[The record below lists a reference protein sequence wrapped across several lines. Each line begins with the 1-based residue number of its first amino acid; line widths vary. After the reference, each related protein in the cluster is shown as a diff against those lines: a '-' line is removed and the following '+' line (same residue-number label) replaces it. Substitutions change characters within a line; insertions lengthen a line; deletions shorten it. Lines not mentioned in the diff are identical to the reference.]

1 MHITFDSYDFTDYAI
16 LTTPPE
22 VPVDYNL
29 IISDLIDSDLD
40 LHIKLDALQVSRSY
54 LQHIDELVRYRDP
67 SDPDVQSLLFYYK
80 ELLREELNYIYLGI
94 VCLTILVPP
103 SHLSPTWPHD
113 PLPPPTLTTQLQEY
127 KSLFQ
132 VDEDD
137 DTPVWVSQ
145 VVAYMVRKAR
155 AIWWA

>member
-1 MHITFDSYDFTDYAI
+1 MS
-16 LTTPPE
+16 TTPPG
-22 VPVDYNL
+22 VPVDYDL

-54 LQHIDELVRYRDP
+54 LQHIDKLVRYKDP

-80 ELLREELNYIYLGI
+80 ELLREELNYICLGI
-94 VCLTILVPP
+94 VYLTTLVPP

>member
-1 MHITFDSYDFTDYAI
+1 MR
-16 LTTPPE
+16 
-22 VPVDYNL
+22 
-29 IISDLIDSDLD
+29 
-40 LHIKLDALQVSRSY
+40 LDALQVSRSY

-67 SDPDVQSLLFYYK
+67 SNPDIQSLLFYYK
-80 ELLREELNYIYLGI
+80 ELLREELNYICLGI
-94 VCLTILVPP
+94 ACLTVLTPP

-113 PLPPPTLTTQLQEY
+113 PLPLPTLTTQLQEY

-145 VVAYMVRKAR
+145 VVAYVVRKAR
-155 AIWWA
+155 AI

>member
-1 MHITFDSYDFTDYAI
+1 M

-22 VPVDYNL
+22 APITFDSPPTDYDL

-40 LHIKLDALQVSRSY
+40 LHMKLDALQVSRSY
-54 LQHIDELVRYRDP
+54 LRYIDELVRYRDP

-80 ELLREELNYIYLGI
+80 ELLREELNYICLGI
-94 VCLTILVPP
+94 VYVTILVPL

-113 PLPPPTLTTQLQEY
+113 PLPPPLPPATQLQEY
-127 KSLFQ
+127 KSPFQ

-145 VVAYMVRKAR
+145 VVAYVVRKAR

>member
-1 MHITFDSYDFTDYAI
+1 MSTTLPIDYD
-16 LTTPPE
+16 
-22 VPVDYNL
+22 L

-80 ELLREELNYIYLGI
+80 ELLREELNYICLGI

-103 SHLSPTWPHD
+103 SHLSLTWPHD

-127 KSLFQ
+127 KSPFQ

-155 AIWWA
+155 AV